1 MLHQFIYLIISFTT
15 GSPTFNFRMHFLH
28 YYSALLCLLAS
39 MSLALSPQASHVLD
53 QIATISK
60 SLRANQDAVNNYN
73 GGLIGAFPLAGEF
86 YDTWTSLRAANA
98 HVPRN
103 TTFTEEDSDKIY
115 HNLASANEISI
126 DLFNIFQKKVLFS
139 FDPGAL

>member
-1 MLHQFIYLIISFTT
+1 
-15 GSPTFNFRMHFLH
+15 
-28 YYSALLCLLAS
+28 

-53 QIATISK
+53 RIATISK
-60 SLRANQDAVNNYN
+60 NLHANQDAVNHYN
-73 GGLIGAFPLAGEF
+73 GGLIGAAPLAGEF